1 MKLSVY
7 SLKKVLFQGE
17 ARLLNCQTAMG
28 EITILDNHET
38 FIGMITAGILKV
50 VDNAGQELFFPVKSG
65 FLEVKEGNQVRCIVE
80 E

>member
-1 MKLSVY
+1 
-7 SLKKVLFQGE
+7 
-17 ARLLNCQTAMG
+17 
-28 EITILDNHET
+28 
-38 FIGMITAGILKV
+38 MISAGILKV